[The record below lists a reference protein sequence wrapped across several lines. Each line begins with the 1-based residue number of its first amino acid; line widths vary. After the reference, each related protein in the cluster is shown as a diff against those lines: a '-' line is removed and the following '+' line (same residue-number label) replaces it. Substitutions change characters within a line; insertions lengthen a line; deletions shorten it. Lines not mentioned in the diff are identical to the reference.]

1 MHRNTAS
8 PLSAPPWSGLPTV
21 RRSLNNRAPTRRS
34 GRLEIIAVAGP
45 ATPEWTICA
54 SAQSAW
60 NRSAFA
66 MRPLLNL
73 TTSRVRPLR
82 CYCGYAQSAAQ
93 HPAAE
98 VSARS
103 KGSVMLGC
111 GYLTA
116 AYTRGNPTMI
126 IDCAHYQDGHRTGEG
141 PARLAP
147 REASRGTGGGGAARR
162 SGRRPRRAVSPRGR
176 AQHR

>member
-1 MHRNTAS
+1 MRMFAPRAPLHKHTGRLHPRWAITGRPTTRS
-8 PLSAPPWSGLPTV
+8 PV
-21 RRSLNNRAPTRRS
+21 DNRAPTRRS

-54 SAQSAW
+54 SAQSAG
-60 NRSAFA
+60 NRSAFG

-116 AYTRGNPTMI
+116 AYTRG
-126 IDCAHYQDGHRTGEG
+126 
-141 PARLAP
+141 AP
-147 REASRGTGGGGAARR
+147 R
-162 SGRRPRRAVSPRGR
+162 
-176 AQHR
+176 